1 MPLNDTLNDRQ
12 RERYARHISLQEIGE
27 KGQVKLL
34 KAKVLVIGAG
44 GLGSPVAFYLAAAGI
59 GTIGLMDGDK
69 VDLSNLQR
77 QILHTTDSIGVDKVT
92 SAEQRL
98 LELDPDLKLNLYP
111 FRLTADNAPEILAP
125 YDFVIDA
132 TDNFDSKFL
141 ISSACHNAAK
151 AWSHAGI
158 REFYGQTMTV
168 HPGTTACYHCLFH
181 EEGVPAASIP
191 KGPLGAVPGIIGSI
205 QATEAIKHILSI
217 GIPLTNT
224 LLTCDTITMTIRKIP
239 LLRNPTCPLC
249 SWRSGNTPLNIF
261 SLNPS

>member
-1 MPLNDTLNDRQ
+1 MPLNDTLNDSQ
-12 RERYARHISLQEIGE
+12 RERYARHIALQEIGE

-34 KAKVLVIGAG
+34 KARVLVIGAG
-44 GLGSPVAFYLAAAGI
+44 GLGSPVAFYLAAAGV
-59 GTIGLMDGDK
+59 GSIGLMDGDK

-92 SAEQRL
+92 SAAARL
-98 LELDPDLKLNLYP
+98 LDLDPDLKLTLYP

-141 ISSACHNAAK
+141 ISRACHNAAK
-151 AWSHAGI
+151 PYSHAGI
-158 REFYGQTMTV
+158 REFHGQTMTV
-168 HPGTTACYHCLFH
+168 HPGASTCYHCLFH

-205 QATEAIKHILSI
+205 QSTEAIKNILTI
-217 GIPLTNT
+217 GTPLINT
-224 LLTCDTITMTIRKIP
+224 LLTCDTLTMTIRKIRVARDP
-239 LLRNPTCPLC
+239 HCPIC
-249 SWRSGNTPLNIF
+249 GC
-261 SLNPS
+261 